1 MGNGNELI
9 WGLWLSDNCQFENP
23 DAIILKRTG
32 RLYYKDSIID
42 MCALYE
48 IFLKN
53 NCLRQMVKNEETGA
67 NGDKI
72 NFFG

>member
-48 IFLKN
+48 LFLKY
-53 NCLRQMVKNEETGA
+53 NCLRQMVKNEDSSE
-67 NGDKI
+67 NDSKI